1 MLFCFPQCMCC
12 SLVPCSRWVW
22 RMFPIKLLL
31 VFLVKLTNCQP
42 TVSCSNL
49 SKPPCFV
56 VCSRAEQIPPCLTSE
71 SSLPSPWGTPAL
83 SRKRYWSN
91 NRSQSLLVWVFFFC
105 VQLYIN
111 VDFVLCNFNYFLS
124 IWYLCFCFLK
134 LSASA
139 ECIYESKMCWCYE
152 DMKDM

>member
-1 MLFCFPQCMCC
+1 M
-12 SLVPCSRWVW
+12 
-22 RMFPIKLLL
+22 
-31 VFLVKLTNCQP
+31 
-42 TVSCSNL
+42 SCSDL

-105 VQLYIN
+105 AQLYVN

-124 IWYLCFCFLK
+124 IWYLCFCFQNCQLLLSIFMRVKCVDAMKIWRTCRLLSSNPIIWTKICILEPACILLK
-134 LSASA
+134 L
-139 ECIYESKMCWCYE
+139 I
-152 DMKDM
+152 